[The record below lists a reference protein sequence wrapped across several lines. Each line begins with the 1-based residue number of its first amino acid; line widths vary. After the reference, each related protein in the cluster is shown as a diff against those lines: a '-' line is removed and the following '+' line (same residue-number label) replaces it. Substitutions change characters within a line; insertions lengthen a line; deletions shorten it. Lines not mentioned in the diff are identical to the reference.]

1 MGKNCLII
9 EDNYIQREFLSRLVT
24 DISEEIE
31 VFAVDNLQDA
41 YQILL
46 ENTIDF
52 FIIDIILD
60 SSKKGDISGIKLA
73 SIIREIPHYG
83 FTPII
88 FITSLIDPKMF
99 AYSGLHCFS
108 YLEKP
113 FAPEDA
119 KAVIEEAMEY
129 NTPKKAN
136 DILCMRKEGVLV
148 PFRISQ
154 IRYIESQNRNILIYK
169 SDGDVDV
176 MPYMPC
182 KQILKEAGNDT
193 LVQCNR
199 SIIVNRDF
207 VRTLD
212 KVNRIITL
220 HGCDIQ
226 LSIGVTYV
234 KKVLKEFCNC

>member
-1 MGKNCLII
+1 MGKSCLII
-9 EDNYIQREFLSRLVT
+9 EDNYIQREYLIHLVNE
-24 DISEEIE
+24 ISEEVT
-31 VFAVDNLQDA
+31 VFDVDNLQDA
-41 YQILL
+41 YRILL

-52 FIIDIILD
+52 FMIDIILD
-60 SSKKGDISGIKLA
+60 SSRKGDISGIKLA
-73 SIIREIPHYG
+73 SVIREIPHYA

-113 FAPEDA
+113 FAPADA
-119 KAVIEEAMEY
+119 KVVIEEAMGY

-136 DILCMRKEGVLV
+136 ETLCMRKGGVLV

-154 IRYIESQNRNILIYK
+154 ICCIESQNRNILVYK
-169 SDGDVDV
+169 SNGDIEV

-182 KQILKEAGNDT
+182 KQILREASNDT

-199 SIIVNRDF
+199 SMIVNKDF
-207 VRTLD
+207 VRTVD
-212 KVNRIITL
+212 KANRIITL
-220 HGCDIQ
+220 HGCDKQIN
-226 LSIGVTYV
+226 IGITHV
-234 KKVLKEFCNC
+234 KKVLKELCNC